1 MHFHD
6 DQQFVQSFSK
16 KMLCLKTFQHV
27 CCLNCAWIFWQI
39 FLFMKTFLLRF
50 SLVILDSKIF
60 WASQIHVKSH
70 ERKSVGGTIE
80 IMCDRGNCG
89 KTFRRQS
96 ELIDHLNLHDN
107 FLQKC
112 YFCPWGAPPG
122 QTNSI
127 KTHLTQHIGQANMKC
142 SYCDKRFFRK
152 KHLDAHIEVRH
163 EIVPDKY
170 RCKNCGMKTHSR
182 GYLHKHKCSNK

>member
-1 MHFHD
+1 MLKPPNIGLSWRCIFMIINNLSTHF
-6 DQQFVQSFSK
+6 QKKVMFENFSVC
-16 KMLCLKTFQHV
+16 MLPKLRRDFRTDFFAYG
-27 CCLNCAWIFWQI
+27 N
-39 FLFMKTFLLRF
+39 FLWGF
-50 SLVILDSKIF
+50 SLVIFDSKFF

-127 KTHLTQHIGQANMKC
+127 KTHLNQHIGQANMKC
-142 SYCDKRFFRK
+142 SYCDKKFFSKETSWRS
-152 KHLDAHIEVRH
+152 
-163 EIVPDKY
+163 Y
-170 RCKNCGMKTHSR
+170 RSKTWNCSR
-182 GYLHKHKCSNK
+182 

>member
-1 MHFHD
+1 M
-6 DQQFVQSFSK
+6 K
-16 KMLCLKTFQHV
+16 
-27 CCLNCAWIFWQI
+27 I
-39 FLFMKTFLLRF
+39 FLLGF
-50 SLVILDSKIF
+50 SLVIFDSKIF
-60 WASQIHVKSH
+60 RASQIHVKSH

-127 KTHLTQHIGQANMKC
+127 KTHLNQHIGQANMKC
-142 SYCDKRFFRK
+142 SYCNKRFFRK

-182 GYLHKHKCSNK
+182 GYLHKDRCSNK

>member
-1 MHFHD
+1 
-6 DQQFVQSFSK
+6 
-16 KMLCLKTFQHV
+16 
-27 CCLNCAWIFWQI
+27 
-39 FLFMKTFLLRF
+39 
-50 SLVILDSKIF
+50 
-60 WASQIHVKSH
+60 
-70 ERKSVGGTIE
+70 
-80 IMCDRGNCG
+80 MCDRGNCG

-127 KTHLTQHIGQANMKC
+127 KAHLTQHIGQANMKC

-152 KHLDAHIEVRH
+152 KHLDAHTEVRH

-170 RCKNCGMKTHSR
+170 TCKNCGMKTHSR